1 MAAYS
6 LLCVEIM
13 PRGRQLRSLG
23 AAGAYLLLFVLGVME
38 GILGSFEFP
47 RGIGS
52 FPAMALGFCLLVLL
66 TCWLAGRGMR
76 SGLGALAPAAGWLIA
91 SLVLALP
98 TPGGSVVVTNS
109 AAGKWYLYGGT
120 LCASVGVGLALRRRD
135 RSRGGTRRGG
145 AA

>member
-1 MAAYS
+1 
-6 LLCVEIM
+6 VEIM

-23 AAGAYLLLFVLGVME
+23 AVGAYLLLFVLGLME
-38 GILGSFEFP
+38 GVLGSFEFQ
-47 RGIGS
+47 RGIGGL
-52 FPAMALGFCLLVLL
+52 PAMALAFCVLVLA

-109 AAGKWYLYGGT
+109 AAGKWYLYGGA
-120 LCASVGVGLALRRRD
+120 LCASVGVGLALRRD
-135 RSRGGTRRGG
+135 GSRGWRRRGG
-145 AA
+145 PP